1 MGRSIEETLDAHW
14 AASNNADVLEIVAAY
29 ADDAILITGEGAFV
43 GKGAIHKLIEGMH
56 GAAPEMTLVSD
67 RRIVEDDLAMMDW
80 HAENEAGTTIEWG
93 VDTYIVRDGKIQRQ
107 TISDHYE

>member
-14 AASNNADVLEIVAAY
+14 TASNNADVPGIVAAY

-43 GKGAIHKLIEGMH
+43 GKEAIHRLIGGMH
-56 GAAPEMTLVSD
+56 EASPEVTLVSD
-67 RRIVEDDLAMMDW
+67 RRIVEGDLAMMDW
-80 HAENEAGTTIEWG
+80 HAEDEAGATIEWG

-107 TISDHYE
+107 TIWDKHE